1 MKKFIY
7 GFICITF
14 IVMVSCKQ
22 AAGVDGGNKGMNDN
36 SPFSLEKKT
45 QAQEKEYKNGSWWTV
60 SMKGDI
66 YDPRPDEEKLM
77 GPPDDYDIINTVLY
91 TKNAVSQTELA
102 FFPSF
107 EIQKT
112 VKYKSGEI
120 SFVLTIEITT
130 SKLNIANHY
139 TILPAQLQLSNNQ
152 ILNYNCQVSYKE
164 TTPNVPT
171 VTCKTDI
178 TLDNV
183 NLLRLQQEDVI
194 VTIKTSDKEFTF
206 TLPLKF
212 IEFLREI

>member
-7 GFICITF
+7 FFICVMF

-22 AAGVDGGNKGMNDN
+22 AAGVGGGNAGMNDN

-45 QAQEKEYKNGSWWTV
+45 QAQEKEYKNGHWWTV
-60 SMKGDI
+60 AIKSRLN
-66 YDPRPDEEKLM
+66 DPRPDEEVLM
-77 GPPDDYDIINTVLY
+77 GPPEGYDIINTVLY
-91 TKNAVSQTELA
+91 TKDAVDGMELM

-139 TILPAQLQLSNNQ
+139 TMLPAQLQLSNNQ

-171 VTCKTDI
+171 VTCRTDI

>member
-7 GFICITF
+7 GFICVTF

-22 AAGVDGGNKGMNDN
+22 TAGVGGGNKGMNDN

-45 QAQEKEYKNGSWWTV
+45 KAQEKEYKNGSWWTV
-60 SMKGDI
+60 AIKS
-66 YDPRPDEEKLM
+66 YLNDPRPDEEALM
-77 GPPDDYDIINTVLY
+77 GPPEGYDIINTILY

-171 VTCKTDI
+171 VTCRTDI